1 MRFILR
7 RTGIGMASI
16 LELIHDSEVRR
27 FETGQVVVEQGKR
40 TNLLF
45 FLIEGAVEVV
55 KDGVPVATASQPG
68 AVFGELSALLGGNHT
83 ATVRALKPSSFHIVQ
98 NPREFL
104 ETSPLICLHVCELV
118 ARRLDALNKYLV
130 DVKQQFEGDEHLGMV
145 DNLLETLMHR
155 HPVSRVRPSESKVR
169 QTEPPE

>member
-1 MRFILR
+1 MS
-7 RTGIGMASI
+7 SI
-16 LELIHDSEVRR
+16 LEQIHGGEVRH
-27 FETGQVVVEQGKR
+27 FDAGQVVIEQGER

-55 KDGVPVATASQPG
+55 KDGVPVAKAAQPG

-83 ATVRALKPSSFHIVQ
+83 ATVRALSPCAFQVVQ

-104 ETSPLICLHVCELV
+104 EASPIVCLHVCELV

-130 DVKQQFEGDEHLGMV
+130 DVRQQFQGHEHLGMV
-145 DNLLETLMHR
+145 DDVLETLMHR
-155 HPVSRVRPSESKVR
+155 HPVNRVKPSELKVR
-169 QTEPPE
+169 QTEPSD

>member
-1 MRFILR
+1 MS
-7 RTGIGMASI
+7 SI
-16 LELIHDSEVRR
+16 LELIQGGEVRH
-27 FETGQVVVEQGKR
+27 FETGQVVIDQGDR

-55 KDGVPVATASQPG
+55 KDGVTVATCSQSG

-83 ATVRALKPSSFHIVQ
+83 ATVRTLKPCAFRVVR

-104 ETSPLICLHVCELV
+104 QSSPMVCLHVCELV

-130 DVKQQFEGDEHLGMV
+130 DVKQQFEGHEHLGMV
-145 DNLLETLMHR
+145 DNVIETLMHR
-155 HPVSRVRPSESKVR
+155 HPASRVKPSESQIR
-169 QTEPPE
+169 QTEPPD

>member
-1 MRFILR
+1 MS
-7 RTGIGMASI
+7 SI
-16 LELIHDSEVRR
+16 LELIEGGEVRH
-27 FETGQVVVEQGKR
+27 FDTGQVVIDQGGR

-55 KDGVPVATASQPG
+55 KDGVTVATSSQSG

-83 ATVRALKPSSFHIVQ
+83 ATVRALEPSAFRVVR

-104 ETSPLICLHVCELV
+104 QTSPIVCLHVCELV

-130 DVKQQFEGDEHLGMV
+130 NVKQQFEGHEHLGMV
-145 DNLLETLMHR
+145 DSVLETLMHR
-155 HPVSRVRPSESKVR
+155 HPVSRVKPNESQIR
-169 QTEPPE
+169 QTDSPD